1 MELDEL
7 KKKWNAVDE
16 HLQKQTV
23 TSDEQ
28 IANLL
33 ARHKANAHKSLGRIT
48 KIQRLS
54 VTIGLIIL
62 VILAIAFMLIT
73 PLFTTPDM
81 QHKVIVFLIFM
92 VSSILIGLW
101 WDWKSYRWSNAIRV
115 DEMSVTEVSRRMAVL
130 RSWTRYEVAGI
141 CIWALLFNVL
151 NYWIMDYHHK
161 SIGAQ
166 LVLITVFILFD
177 ILIIYLFYK
186 KVMYKHLN
194 NINKNIEELQ
204 DICIE

>member
-1 MELDEL
+1 M
-7 KKKWNAVDE
+7 
-16 HLQKQTV
+16 
-23 TSDEQ
+23 
-28 IANLL
+28 
-33 ARHKANAHKSLGRIT
+33 
-48 KIQRLS
+48 
-54 VTIGLIIL
+54 
-62 VILAIAFMLIT
+62 
-73 PLFTTPDM
+73 
-81 QHKVIVFLIFM
+81 
-92 VSSILIGLW
+92 
-101 WDWKSYRWSNAIRV
+101 
-115 DEMSVTEVSRRMAVL
+115 
-130 RSWTRYEVAGI
+130 AGI

-194 NINKNIEELQ
+194 NINKNIENLQ